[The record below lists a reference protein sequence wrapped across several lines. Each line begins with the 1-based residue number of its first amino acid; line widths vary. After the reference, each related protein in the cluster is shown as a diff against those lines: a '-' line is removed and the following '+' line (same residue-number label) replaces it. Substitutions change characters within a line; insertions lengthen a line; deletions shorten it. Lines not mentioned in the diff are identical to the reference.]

1 MDDETSSPGMDAQQ
15 YTHLVNRRMQWDQLV
30 WQTPT
35 MALTGE
41 AFLFNI
47 CLGNGVS
54 HFARVVASTLALVVS
69 IASLH
74 TLAMHRTSELADAN
88 LIRKYESEGGRFGAH
103 GPDWRD
109 FRTAHA
115 REQEHIVGRR
125 ELTDRLVARFSRV
138 RGIEVWFW
146 TLAFIFIVSLV
157 LLVMAIFWP
166 VLL

>member
-1 MDDETSSPGMDAQQ
+1 MDAEQ

-47 CLGNGVS
+47 CLANGVS

-74 TLAMHRTSELADAN
+74 TLAMHRTSELADAR
-88 LIRKYESEGGRFGAH
+88 LIRQYESDEGRFSAH

-109 FRTAHA
+109 YRTAYA
-115 REQEHIVGRR
+115 REQEQSGGRR
-125 ELTDRLVARFSRV
+125 EVTDRLVARFARV

-146 TLAFIFIVSLV
+146 TLALIFVISLI

-166 VLL
+166 AVL